1 MSLGKIAIDDHMSV
15 NKEGLE
21 SCPARDLFNLPLF
34 SLALHFLIH
43 CPFCL
48 FHKPPV
54 SGIAGKWSR
63 FFRKAFFS
71 LVVWGFLYCCV
82 WRWKIQSSRVHSRR
96 NDHTGRVPD
105 LVICNKTKTAR
116 VKRIV
121 YKITVSP
128 FYDIWFWD
136 DGTMKKTWG
145 RAGGSRFEDA
155 KIFTGSDQDRLD

>member
-1 MSLGKIAIDDHMSV
+1 MLLGKIAIDDHMSV

-96 NDHTGRVPD
+96 KDHTGRVPD
-105 LVICNKTKTAR
+105 LEICSKGEKKCLQDHSKPLLWYMVWR
-116 VKRIV
+116 WWHYEKDMRQSWR
-121 YKITVSP
+121 KQ
-128 FYDIWFWD
+128 IW
-136 DGTMKKTWG
+136 
-145 RAGGSRFEDA
+145 RC
-155 KIFTGSDQDRLD
+155 